1 MDRGPPRRIEWA
13 DKLGRIIKRL
23 CVGRK
28 IRTEKSWVKFSNLCT
43 FEGSNV
49 PWNQFDNTFKIR
61 LRGEVLSS
69 KNGSVKFLSLDDLKR
84 MGLISDL
91 EMSKVQLLFANYFN
105 WMQSFSERKQIFTT
119 FFVNFC
125 YIKNKATKIST
136 SVNTIQ
142 AIRTKHTKL
151 TRFDIIFFFRS
162 YCITTTFHTNME
174 DQVMLIA
181 FHQRLQG
188 KMRF

>member
-1 MDRGPPRRIEWA
+1 M
-13 DKLGRIIKRL
+13 KRL

-84 MGLISDL
+84 MDLISDL
-91 EMSKVQLLFANYFN
+91 EMSKVEILFANYFN

-119 FFVNFC
+119 IELWWNRINIFFVNFC

-151 TRFDIIFFFRS
+151 TRFDIIFFFGS

>member
-13 DKLGRIIKRL
+13 DKLGRIMKRL

-84 MGLISDL
+84 MGLISYF
-91 EMSKVQLLFANYFN
+91 EMSKVELLFANYFN

-142 AIRTKHTKL
+142 PKR
-151 TRFDIIFFFRS
+151 
-162 YCITTTFHTNME
+162 
-174 DQVMLIA
+174 
-181 FHQRLQG
+181 
-188 KMRF
+188 